1 MNVNDFDDRHNQHD
15 HAAFARDL
23 TRLTRAGVQAQRA
36 QGIGAQKRGA
46 APPLGSGKARRVGVR
61 RRGAAQGVAAQHR
74 GSSGSAHIPAYPAL
88 PTPERPARAR
98 RLATLLRPHLTC
110 QQQARPLAAP
120 CAMARMHQCPRCSV
134 GRKTDVIW
142 VAPDENAVV
151 TRFLF
156 AFPNGVYTTALSLPQ
171 DSTEPKFEEDVR
183 NWTWRCTHVR
193 TLLPRL
199 PAPLLRACCSA
210 LAAPRWL
217 GV

>member
-1 MNVNDFDDRHNQHD
+1 MAGCASCRDVNVNDFDDRHNQHD

-46 APPLGSGKARRVGVR
+46 APPLGSGKARGVGVR

-134 GRKTDVIW
+134 GR
-142 VAPDENAVV
+142 
-151 TRFLF
+151 
-156 AFPNGVYTTALSLPQ
+156 S
-171 DSTEPKFEEDVR
+171 
-183 NWTWRCTHVR
+183 THVR

-199 PAPLLRACCSA
+199 PAPLLRACCAA

-217 GV
+217 HASQRIRGALTEASPPPSL

>member
-1 MNVNDFDDRHNQHD
+1 
-15 HAAFARDL
+15 
-23 TRLTRAGVQAQRA
+23 
-36 QGIGAQKRGA
+36 
-46 APPLGSGKARRVGVR
+46 
-61 RRGAAQGVAAQHR
+61 
-74 GSSGSAHIPAYPAL
+74 
-88 PTPERPARAR
+88 
-98 RLATLLRPHLTC
+98 
-110 QQQARPLAAP
+110 
-120 CAMARMHQCPRCSV
+120 MARMHQCPRCSV

-142 VAPDENAVV
+142 VAPDENAII

-217 GV
+217 RRAGCMLAAHSLHPH